1 MYYGKVV
8 GLTPTLLRTYY
19 QRNIKGPICW
29 SYVDIQCQKYKFY
42 IWIKAKKS
50 CEHPKGFWYHD
61 IDDDCI
67 VIDLKQ
73 FICHLMP
80 SIDSIHS

>member
-50 CEHPKGFWYHD
+50 FEHPKGF
-61 IDDDCI
+61 
-67 VIDLKQ
+67 
-73 FICHLMP
+73 
-80 SIDSIHS
+80 